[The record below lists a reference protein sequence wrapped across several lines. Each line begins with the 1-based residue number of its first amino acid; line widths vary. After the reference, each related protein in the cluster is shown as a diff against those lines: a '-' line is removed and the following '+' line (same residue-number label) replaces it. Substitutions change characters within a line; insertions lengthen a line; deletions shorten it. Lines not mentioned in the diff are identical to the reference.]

1 MPVTEV
7 HEGYRVGPWVLDVV
21 VGSGDDAVA
30 LETWVLDADP
40 TAHIERHL
48 TLSRLGLAPARR
60 LPEHVGPRSG
70 RACIDLTGSLAATR
84 ASETGTTD
92 PDAPELAP
100 S

>member
-1 MPVTEV
+1 M
-7 HEGYRVGPWVLDVV
+7 LDVV

-30 LETWVLDADP
+30 LETRVLDGDS

-48 TLSRLGLAPARR
+48 TLSRLGWRLLDAYPSTWDHDLA
-60 LPEHVGPRSG
+60 
-70 RACIDLTGSLAATR
+70 RACIDLTGALAAIDT
-84 ASETGTTD
+84 SETGSAD